1 MFWPYPVS
9 KGNPLDSLGIK
20 ECVGMVWQNETCIFK
35 GESSDQEYMEAG
47 LRGNG
52 GMEEVVREKR

>member
-1 MFWPYPVS
+1 MS
-9 KGNPLDSLGIK
+9 EGNPSDSLGIK
-20 ECVGMVWQNETCIFK
+20 ECVSMVSQNGTCIFK

-52 GMEEVVREKR
+52 GMEEVLREKR